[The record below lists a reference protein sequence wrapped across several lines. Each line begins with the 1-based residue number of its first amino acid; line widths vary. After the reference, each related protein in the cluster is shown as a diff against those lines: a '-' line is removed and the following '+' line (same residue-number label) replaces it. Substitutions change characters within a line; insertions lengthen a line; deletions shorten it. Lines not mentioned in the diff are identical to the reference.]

1 MDAVTLRILYLML
14 TILIFFIISCIMKGS
29 LKIIQK
35 LYIASSSFLIIWIG
49 AVAGYRH

>member
-35 LYIASSSFLIIWIG
+35 STLLIFPQLYIE
-49 AVAGYRH
+49 AV